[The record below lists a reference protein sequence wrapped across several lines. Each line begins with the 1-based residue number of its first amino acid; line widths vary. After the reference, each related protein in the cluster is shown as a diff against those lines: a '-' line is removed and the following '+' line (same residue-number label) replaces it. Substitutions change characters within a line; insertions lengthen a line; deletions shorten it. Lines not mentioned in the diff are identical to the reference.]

1 MAIKKQYKLR
11 YTTSDDKVFDDLKE
25 AEAHEKELGQIKK
38 RYHVTFTVKA
48 DCYVEALNE
57 DEAADYAEDGWATGK
72 VEFDEEIIDIITDEE
87 W

>member
-1 MAIKKQYKLR
+1 MAIKTQYKIQ
-11 YTTSDDKVFDDLKE
+11 YTTDDGKVFDNLKE
-25 AEAHEKELGQIKK
+25 AEAYERGLETTKK

-57 DEAADYAEDGWATGK
+57 DEAADIAEDGWANGK

-87 W
+87 R